1 MKKFLLL
8 LFIFSNTK
16 PMAQSSKPSLAGD
29 WNLQGVME
37 VGSGFRFN
45 TDHSFEFYFS
55 YGALDRQAKG
65 TWEQHGDSIILYNAK
80 KPPQDFKLVQSKHT
94 GSRQVTVK
102 ITAKNSMLLRNIYV
116 GIKTPD
122 TVYRDVSN
130 QQGEVRFDKS
140 KIEKLSLV
148 HEFFPERYSVFDIT
162 DPEADYFEFTI
173 EPWIADVAFD
183 HVVLV
188 FKDGVLTGTHPLLP
202 QQEYT
207 YTK

>member
-1 MKKFLLL
+1 
-8 LFIFSNTK
+8 
-16 PMAQSSKPSLAGD
+16 
-29 WNLQGVME
+29 
-37 VGSGFRFN
+37 
-45 TDHSFEFYFS
+45 
-55 YGALDRQAKG
+55 
-65 TWEQHGDSIILYNAK
+65 
-80 KPPQDFKLVQSKHT
+80 
-94 GSRQVTVK
+94 
-102 ITAKNSMLLRNIYV
+102 
-116 GIKTPD
+116 
-122 TVYRDVSN
+122 
-130 QQGEVRFDKS
+130 VRFDKS

-188 FKDGVLTGTHPLLP
+188 FKDGVLTGPHPLLP